1 MTSSHGGVPSGAP
14 DSKRRKRL
22 DSHSCA
28 ALFELIVVIAYVYWH
43 CSQSKGT
50 ARVSTLDSKTI
61 LVIGATGGIGTSLC
75 AALTAAGA
83 TVIGTTTRP
92 ENLER
97 LAGYTSG
104 QRLLDLA
111 DNGSV
116 ASFLDDIESD
126 GVELDGI
133 IVAAGL
139 VAFGNA
145 VDSPAAGFDRLMAV
159 NATGPIH
166 VLSALAPIVGRSGDG
181 FIVTLS
187 GMIAETPM
195 AGLSAYSAS
204 KAALH
209 AFSVAAGREFRRLGV
224 RLIDARPGH
233 TESGLAT
240 RAIFGEAP
248 NFGAGLTVDAVAA
261 RIVAAIVGDEKD
273 LPSAAF

>member
-1 MTSSHGGVPSGAP
+1 M
-14 DSKRRKRL
+14 
-22 DSHSCA
+22 
-28 ALFELIVVIAYVYWH
+28 
-43 CSQSKGT
+43 
-50 ARVSTLDSKTI
+50 STLDNKTV
-61 LVIGATGGIGTSLC
+61 LVLGATGGIGKSLC
-75 AALTAAGA
+75 SALAKAGA

-92 ENLER
+92 EKLEQ
-97 LAGYTSG
+97 LASYTSG

-111 DNGSV
+111 DPGSV

-133 IVAAGL
+133 IVAAGV

-145 VDSPAAGFDRLMAV
+145 VDAPATGFDRLMAI

-224 RLIDARPGH
+224 RVIDARPGH

-240 RAIFGEAP
+240 RAVFGEAP
-248 NFGAGLTVDAVAA
+248 NFGAGLTTDAVAA
-261 RIVAAIVGDEKD
+261 RIVAAIVDDEKD
-273 LPSAAF
+273 LPSTSFA

>member
-1 MTSSHGGVPSGAP
+1 MTSLA
-14 DSKRRKRL
+14 
-22 DSHSCA
+22 
-28 ALFELIVVIAYVYWH
+28 
-43 CSQSKGT
+43 
-50 ARVSTLDSKTI
+50 SKTV

-75 AALTAAGA
+75 AVLSAAGA
-83 TVIGTTTRP
+83 SVIGTTQSSDK
-92 ENLER
+92 LGR
-97 LAGYTSG
+97 LAGITTR
-104 QRLLDLA
+104 QHVLDLA
-111 DNGSV
+111 DPGSI
-116 ASFLDDIESD
+116 ATFLDELESD
-126 GVELDGI
+126 GVELDGL

-145 VDSPAAGFDRLMAV
+145 VDAPAAGFDRLMAV

-166 VLSALAPIVGRSGDG
+166 VMSALAPVIGHSGDG

-224 RLIDARPGH
+224 RVIDARPGH

-240 RAIFGEAP
+240 RAVFGEAP
-248 NFGAGLTVDAVAA
+248 NFGAGLSTDAVAA
-261 RIVAAIVGDEKD
+261 RIVAAIVDDEKD
-273 LPSAAF
+273 LPSAAFA

>member
-1 MTSSHGGVPSGAP
+1 MT
-14 DSKRRKRL
+14 
-22 DSHSCA
+22 
-28 ALFELIVVIAYVYWH
+28 
-43 CSQSKGT
+43 
-50 ARVSTLDSKTI
+50 TLESKTV

-75 AALTAAGA
+75 AALSQAGA
-83 TVIGTTTRP
+83 SVIGTTQRS

-97 LAGYTSG
+97 LASVTS
-104 QRLLDLA
+104 QQHVLDLS
-111 DNGSV
+111 DPGSI
-116 ASFLDDIESD
+116 ASFLDEFEGDDVTID
-126 GVELDGI
+126 GL

-145 VDSPAAGFDRLMAV
+145 VDAPAAGFDRLMAV

-166 VLSALAPIVGRSGDG
+166 VMSALAPIIGRSGDG

-224 RLIDARPGH
+224 RMIDARPGH

-240 RAIFGEAP
+240 RAVFGEAP
-248 NFGAGLTVDAVAA
+248 NFGAGLTTDAVAA
-261 RIVAAIVGDEKD
+261 RIIAAIADDEKD
-273 LPSAAF
+273 LPSAAFV

>member
-1 MTSSHGGVPSGAP
+1 
-14 DSKRRKRL
+14 
-22 DSHSCA
+22 
-28 ALFELIVVIAYVYWH
+28 
-43 CSQSKGT
+43 
-50 ARVSTLDSKTI
+50 VSTLDNKTI
-61 LVIGATGGIGTSLC
+61 LVLGATGGIGTSLC

-83 TVIGTTTRP
+83 TVIGTTTRS

-97 LAGYTSG
+97 LSGYTAG

-111 DNGSV
+111 DNGLV
-116 ASFLDDIESD
+116 ASFLDDLESD

-133 IVAAGL
+133 IVAAGV

-166 VLSALAPIVGRSGDG
+166 VLSALAPIVGRSGEG

-209 AFSVAAGREFRRLGV
+209 AFGVAAGREFRRLGV
-224 RLIDARPGH
+224 RFIDARPGH

-240 RAIFGEAP
+240 RAVFGEAP
-248 NFGAGLTVDAVAA
+248 NFGAGLTVDAVAT

-273 LPSAAF
+273 LPSTAF

>member
-1 MTSSHGGVPSGAP
+1 MT
-14 DSKRRKRL
+14 
-22 DSHSCA
+22 
-28 ALFELIVVIAYVYWH
+28 
-43 CSQSKGT
+43 
-50 ARVSTLDSKTI
+50 TLESKTV

-75 AALTAAGA
+75 AALSEAGA
-83 TVIGTTTRP
+83 NVIGTTQRS

-97 LAGYTSG
+97 LASVTS
-104 QRLLDLA
+104 QQHVLDLA
-111 DNGSV
+111 DPGSI
-116 ASFLDDIESD
+116 ASFLDEFEGDDVTID
-126 GVELDGI
+126 GL
-133 IVAAGL
+133 IVAAGV

-145 VDSPAAGFDRLMAV
+145 VDAPAAGFDRLMAV

-166 VLSALAPIVGRSGDG
+166 VMSALAPIIGRSGDG

-224 RLIDARPGH
+224 RMIDARPGH

-240 RAIFGEAP
+240 RAVFGEAP
-248 NFGAGLTVDAVAA
+248 NFGAGLTTEAVAA
-261 RIVAAIVGDEKD
+261 RIVAAIVDDEKD
-273 LPSAAF
+273 LPSGAFV